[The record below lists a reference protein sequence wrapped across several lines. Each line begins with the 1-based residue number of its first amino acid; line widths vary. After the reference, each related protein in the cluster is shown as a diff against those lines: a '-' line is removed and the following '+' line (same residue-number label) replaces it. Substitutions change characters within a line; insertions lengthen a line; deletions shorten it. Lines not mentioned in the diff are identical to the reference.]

1 MTESNSNA
9 SVVMRITRLLT
20 PLLIA
25 SVAPTVN
32 AQQRPTTPDTAAARN
47 LRNEQREDPKF
58 APDRHEGDGPFQRL
72 VIRGATLI
80 DGTGGPPR
88 GPVDVVVEGN
98 RITEIANVGVPHVP
112 IDSTRR

>member
-25 SVAPTVN
+25 SVASTVN

-47 LRNEQREDPKF
+47 LRNEQREDP
-58 APDRHEGDGPFQRL
+58 
-72 VIRGATLI
+72 
-80 DGTGGPPR
+80 
-88 GPVDVVVEGN
+88 
-98 RITEIANVGVPHVP
+98 
-112 IDSTRR
+112 